1 MELLCDLLFEL
12 SSGERMNIML
22 SLKEQRLRLSHVAQR
37 LEMTVTEASRQL
49 QRLSDAQLVSRDTE
63 GLYGVTSF
71 GELALFLLSG
81 LGFASKNRQYF
92 LEHNVSLLPQ
102 EFRNRIGELSNCEFD
117 SDTVRVFEHARKLL
131 LNAKEYIWIQS
142 YQHLLW
148 NAPIILE
155 KMEDGVDFRF
165 ILPENTVPPPEYEH
179 DPAIIK
185 ATKTLER
192 VASRVLITEEE
203 ASLSLPYADGRIDYT
218 AFMSRDPIFLNWCR
232 DLFLFSWERARSIV
246 L

>member
-22 SLKEQRLRLSHVAQR
+22 ILVEQRQRLSHVAQR
-37 LEMTVTEASRQL
+37 LDMTITEASRHL
-49 QRLSDAQLVSRDTE
+49 QRLSDSLLVSKDPE

-71 GELALFLLSG
+71 GELALSLLSS
-81 LGFASKNRQYF
+81 LGFASENRQYF
-92 LEHNVSLLPQ
+92 LEHDTSLLPH

-131 LNAKEYIWIQS
+131 LNAEDYIWIQS

-148 NAPIILE
+148 NQPIVIE
-155 KMEDGVDFRF
+155 KIKDGVDFRF
-165 ILPENTVPPPEYEH
+165 ILPENTTPPPEYEP
-179 DPAIIK
+179 DPTLIK
-185 ATKTLER
+185 ATRTLER
-192 VASRVLITEEE
+192 LASRILITEEE
-203 ASLSLPYADGRIDYT
+203 ASLSLPNSDGRIDYA
-218 AFMSRDPIFLNWCR
+218 AFTSRDPAFLKWCG
-232 DLFLFSWERARSIV
+232 DLFLFGWERAKPMV